1 MANKAILGAMA
12 LGIGGYTATE
22 AIKDWQAEREKKNS
36 EQALRDREAE
46 MERRF
51 EEKLRKEGNKSVK
64 NKSRS
69 MLGEAASDL
78 LYEKEF
84 QMKVYSHLEEML
96 FGLCSK
102 VGERG
107 EYKNNLH
114 MMLNLPLMSDNE
126 YDKEDLMLAAA
137 LALGD
142 SDVVNRVMECFE
154 KQRLGIGL
162 KKFLARRL
170 IVYVVMR

>member
-1 MANKAILGAMA
+1 
-12 LGIGGYTATE
+12 
-22 AIKDWQAEREKKNS
+22 
-36 EQALRDREAE
+36 
-46 MERRF
+46 
-51 EEKLRKEGNKSVK
+51 
-64 NKSRS
+64 
-69 MLGEAASDL
+69 
-78 LYEKEF
+78 
-84 QMKVYSHLEEML
+84 MKVYSHLEEML
-96 FGLCSK
+96 FGLCSQ

-162 KKFLARRL
+162 KKFSKRSILNIIKEFQSFEDPGIDHAALSMFISFGIYNSALRGG
-170 IVYVVMR
+170 